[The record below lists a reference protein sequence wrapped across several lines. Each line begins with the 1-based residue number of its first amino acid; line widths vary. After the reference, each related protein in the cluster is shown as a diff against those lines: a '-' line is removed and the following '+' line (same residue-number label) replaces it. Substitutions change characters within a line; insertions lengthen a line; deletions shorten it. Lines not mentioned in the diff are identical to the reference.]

1 MVRCA
6 KTRTVQIAG
15 YAKAYNGIALFSL
28 LGPSNTGGATR
39 TWKGRNVSVL
49 KTLIVDDHAAVR
61 NALRGLIEEEP
72 GMEWV
77 GEAAN
82 GILAMQAVHTLK
94 PDLMLLDINMPERNG
109 LEVLRLLRQEKNDVQ
124 IVILSNHT
132 DIHYVDAAIRLGAN
146 AFVGKDS
153 GFEVLL
159 QAVQTIQTGAV
170 FIDPTT
176 RHKTV

>member
-1 MVRCA
+1 MQMGA
-6 KTRTVQIAG
+6 MTRTLQHRIR
-15 YAKAYNGIALFSL
+15 KAQNGIALFSL
-28 LGPSNTGGATR
+28 SRSSYAGGAKR

-72 GMEWV
+72 GLECV

-82 GILAMQAVHTLK
+82 GVLAIEAVQTLK
-94 PDLMLLDINMPERNG
+94 PDLMFLDINMPERNG
-109 LEVLRLLRQEKNDVQ
+109 LEVLRLLRQDKNEIQ

-159 QAVQTIQTGAV
+159 QAIQTIQTGDV
-170 FIDPTT
+170 FVDPAT
-176 RHKTV
+176 RPKT

>member
-1 MVRCA
+1 M
-6 KTRTVQIAG
+6 
-15 YAKAYNGIALFSL
+15 S
-28 LGPSNTGGATR
+28 S
-39 TWKGRNVSVL
+39 L
-49 KTLIVDDHAAVR
+49 KTLIVDDHIAVR
-61 NALRGLIEEEP
+61 NALRGVIEDEP
-72 GMEWV
+72 GLEFV

-82 GILAMQAVHTLK
+82 GVLAIEAVRTLQ

-109 LEVLRLLRQEKNDVQ
+109 LEVLRMLRSHKNQVL

-159 QAVQTIQTGAV
+159 QAIQAIQIGETFV
-170 FIDPTT
+170 DPVT
-176 RHKTV
+176 RR